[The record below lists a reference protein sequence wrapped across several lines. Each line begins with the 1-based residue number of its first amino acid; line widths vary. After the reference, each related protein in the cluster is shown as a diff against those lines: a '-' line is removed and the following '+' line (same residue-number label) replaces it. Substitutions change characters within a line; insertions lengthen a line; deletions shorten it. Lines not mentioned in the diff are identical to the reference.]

1 MSATPIPGLVLAAEP
16 RAQLLPPSVKERE
29 KARTMRRRMVMLIVL
44 ALVVAA
50 GGIAWGVLRA
60 AQAQLALVAAQQQ
73 TDAILAQQGQYADA
87 ARLADLAGKS
97 EEAQQVVTSTEVQ
110 WASLFA
116 EVQQYLPEGTAITG
130 VAFQAPAPWEPAFPP
145 EGPLREPRVAL
156 VTFELTGTDYAG
168 AALFVEQLAGLVG
181 FSDVK
186 IDNTELKEGFYTTTV
201 KLTLTEAALSGRYA
215 PDDAA
220 TTDDATTDDAAD
232 DTADEETAQ

>member
-87 ARLADLAGKS
+87 ARLADLATKS
-97 EEAQQVVTSTEVQ
+97 KEAEQIVTSTEVQ
-110 WASLFA
+110 WEALFA
-116 EVQQYLPEGTAITG
+116 ELLRYVPEDTAITG
-130 VAFQAPAPWEPAFPP
+130 VAFQGPAPWEPAFPP
-145 EGPLREPRVAL
+145 EGPLREPRLAV
-156 VTFELTGTDYAG
+156 VTLELTGLDYAG
-168 AALFVEQLAGLVG
+168 AAQFVANIPPLYG

-186 IDNTELKEGFYTTTV
+186 IDSTEFKDGRYITTV
-201 KLTLTEAALSGRYA
+201 KLTLTQDAASGRFA
-215 PDDAA
+215 SDDPADADDADDAA
-220 TTDDATTDDAAD
+220 
-232 DTADEETAQ
+232 DTADEETAP